1 MATHVRVQLTDDH
14 KGENVSVQQVPQDR
28 LVPRF
33 HANHSSHQVNQGDGL
48 EAIITGSINPFTPK
62 QAPPLSAD
70 DALLHFISHLCYN
83 RLSKN
88 LYNHEITHIPSNQ
101 AVCLHRFHIDGL
113 RNPNESFNCF
123 NVTVNSSDSYTQS
136 L

>member
-14 KGENVSVQQVPQDR
+14 KGENVSVQQVPQDW

-48 EAIITGSINPFTPK
+48 EVEKTQQSSLTLLIHLHPSKLP
-62 QAPPLSAD
+62 AD

-83 RLSKN
+83 R
-88 LYNHEITHIPSNQ
+88 P
-101 AVCLHRFHIDGL
+101 V
-113 RNPNESFNCF
+113 
-123 NVTVNSSDSYTQS
+123 
-136 L
+136 